1 MTLNNAAVNVLKA
14 VDEMLLYRQVIYGYV
29 ETTHY
34 TVELSNMDLLFD
46 DTIDVKFD
54 ILHHKVVIV

>member
-1 MTLNNAAVNVLKA
+1 
-14 VDEMLLYRQVIYGYV
+14 MLLYRQVIYGYV